1 MDKIK
6 LHVEPRVEW
15 LAFITETLDKNIE
28 KLLQE
33 YRMSKEDFLA
43 FAASVLARYKEFKD
57 CYY

>member
-1 MDKIK
+1 MDKLKMHIDT
-6 LHVEPRVEW
+6 RVLW
-15 LAFITETLDKNIE
+15 TAFITETLDNNIE